1 MKILYQVKP
10 GKPAPQCLGNKH
22 LHMGPIAIGN
32 GIVKRSGAVLSNS
45 LGIHSPTGNGF
56 PTFS

>member
-10 GKPAPQCLGNKH
+10 GIPAPQCLGNKR

-32 GIVKRSGAVLSNS
+32 GIVKCSGAVLSNS
-45 LGIHSPTGNGF
+45 LRIHSPCGNGF
-56 PTFS
+56 LTLS